1 MTGLKNRIKNNL
13 PWKIF
18 SVVAAVL
25 LWGIIQMIQNPQID
39 FTFSNMTV
47 EVVNETVLE
56 ERNFAVLPKL
66 NEKVKVNVKCQRWEL
81 NKLSDDDFKVYV
93 DLSGIYSSGVVELPV
108 KVRINNEL
116 INVSSV
122 SPSTVFVNIDKI
134 VTEEKPVEIHIT
146 GSTRENCYT
155 NESMLSY
162 QPEVVAVKG
171 PKTLVDTV
179 SSCVANVDISSKT
192 DTFTEDAKVILID
205 KDGAAVNN
213 SALTALTEFISVECD
228 VFTKKVVP
236 VELKNI
242 PENIKYTLSPSSLEL
257 AGPKTDIENLEKI
270 TVDNF
275 IFDKQEKG
283 YSKEVEFKLTGEFVN
298 LNNTKITATVSEIS
312 EENSKKEEKAKEE

>member
-39 FTFSNMTV
+39 FTFSNMNV

-66 NEKVKVNVKCQRWEL
+66 DEKVKVKVKCQRWEL

-122 SPSTVFVNIDKI
+122 SPSTVFVNIDRI

-146 GSTRENCYT
+146 GSPKENCYT

-162 QPEVVAVKG
+162 QPEVVSVKG

-179 SSCVANVDISSKT
+179 TSCIVNVDISSKT
-192 DTFTEDAKVILID
+192 DTFTENAKVILVD

-213 SALTALTEFISVECD
+213 SALTALSETVSVECEI
-228 VFTKKVVP
+228 FTKKVVP
-236 VELKNI
+236 VELKNV
-242 PENIKYTLSPSSLEL
+242 PENVKYTLSSSSVEL
-257 AGPKTDIENLEKI
+257 AGPKSEIEKTEKI
-270 TVDNF
+270 IVDNF
-275 IFDKQEKG
+275 SFDKLEKG
-283 YSKEVEFKLTGEFVN
+283 ISKDVEFKLSGELVN
-298 LNNTKITATVSEIS
+298 LNNTKITATISEILS
-312 EENSKKEEKAKEE
+312 EDDSKKESEEE